1 MKNEI
6 LKIIIRLSLV
16 FYGFLRFSAMA
27 LIQAVKYDSF
37 DDVKRLLENKA
48 NPNEQNEYG
57 QTPLY
62 FATYCGP
69 DNVRLKLLE
78 CLVNHGADPTI
89 PTWVGVTPLHCAAN
103 VCSLDC
109 LKFLIE
115 TGKSKGFEFYVE
127 DDWGNTLLHIACR
140 IVSGLDRLEIVQY
153 LLEEKFDSNQPNE
166 YGNTPLYF
174 AVGSCKDDYNS
185 DWVPVVECLLKSFAD
200 PTFSNKKG
208 VTPLDLAVKNGN
220 DTVVK
225 LLEKHVAFGKDI
237 IERYK
242 KMTWINVIDLL
253 RYLPPTFQEQACVL
267 AQLWSDDSNNT
278 ILNNR
283 IFLNL
288 VSSLPLELFHL
299 LLSDMW
305 YEYWGPR
312 FL

>member
-78 CLVNHGADPTI
+78 CLVNHGADPKI
-89 PTWVGVTPLHCAAN
+89 PTRVGVTPLHCAAN
-103 VCSLDC
+103 ICSLDC
-109 LKFLIE
+109 LKLLIE
-115 TGKSKGFEFYVE
+115 TEKAKGFNFYME
-127 DDWGNTLLHIACR
+127 DKMGNTLLHEATSMI
-140 IVSGLDRLEIVQY
+140 SGPNRLEIIQY
-153 LLEEKFDSNQPNE
+153 LLNEKFDPNQPNE
-166 YGNTPLYF
+166 YGNTPLYL
-174 AVGSCKDDYNS
+174 AVNACKDDYNS

-200 PTFSNKKG
+200 PTFSNKKR
-208 VTPLDLAVKNGN
+208 VTPLDLAVRNGN
-220 DTVVK
+220 DTIVK
-225 LLEKHVAFGKDI
+225 LLEKHIVLEKEVM
-237 IERYK
+237 ERYK
-242 KMTWINVIDLL
+242 KMTWINVDLL
-253 RYLPPTFQEQACVL
+253 RYLPPTFQEQACIL
-267 AQLWSDDSNNT
+267 AQLWSDDS
-278 ILNNR
+278 
-283 IFLNL
+283 NL
-288 VSSLPLELFHL
+288 VSSLPLELFHS
-299 LLSDMW
+299 LLSNMW